1 MRGRAVA
8 DDPLLPFLER
18 NIATFPSL
26 LSDLIIP
33 VRPLEP
39 DDDVLQTVEFHYRHT
54 WQEVE
59 RARRYV
65 KPLDALPREQA
76 KSSAILQIHSYCF
89 DAILR
94 DERVPRMGLDLTA
107 EEMDARLAN
116 EQELYVE
123 HANMVELAMGVAV
136 YWVPNPEV
144 IALPASAVRRQIS
157 WREQLSAYQI
167 TESVDIGRL
176 EILRPD
182 LLTTQGV
189 VPDSQRARDSER
201 F

>member
-18 NIATFPSL
+18 NIATLPSL
-26 LSDLIIP
+26 LSELIIP

-39 DDDVLQTVEFHYRHT
+39 DDDVLQTVEFDYRYT

-76 KSSAILQIHSYCF
+76 KNSAIPQILSHCF
-89 DAILR
+89 DAILS

-116 EQELYVE
+116 EREIEIE
-123 HANMVELAMGVAV
+123 HSNMVELPIGLAV
-136 YWVPNPEV
+136 YWVPHADV
-144 IALPASAVRRQIS
+144 ITLPASVVRRRVT
-157 WREQLSAYQI
+157 WREQLGAYQI
-167 TESVDIGRL
+167 TESVELGRL

-182 LLTTQGV
+182 LLMTQGF
-189 VPDSQRARDSER
+189 VPDPQRTRDSER